1 MSSMSK
7 YWMYR
12 LVIRDKGL
20 RSKINS
26 IVSKYY
32 GKWLHVTDNVSS
44 YSYNII
50 VEEGRKTSI
59 RLENPLTVMIKS
71 PKNVDAKRILRLVEL
86 GRAYLRNYI
95 MWKNN
100 TYTYSSDGSLLEKYE
115 VKPAYDIFLAIGE
128 DYNKL
133 FLEHG
138 LNPPLN
144 PLINKR
150 FGGEYYIYDGP
161 YLHGKLVV
169 PDKGYKLTGIRYRDE
184 RIYDEIDLNKL
195 VNENTH
201 VLNQHVIVSRK
212 FLQSLGEPDI
222 VIVSFSG
229 GKDSLVILHL
239 AINHYG
245 RDKVVGIYVDTGVD
259 FPQTRRFVKYTS
271 EYLGVTIKHVRA
283 DVDKLIP
290 RKGFPTID
298 NRWCTLR
305 KTTAFKKALREYA
318 RKHSKILVLVGDRD
332 SESLTRSRKPPVR
345 RRRYYLEAA
354 PIKQWSTLLVQ
365 LYHLRYKLPINP
377 LYLLGFYR
385 LGCYICPALTSLE
398 RYVMSKKLVDTLRKE
413 PYFLEYYELVMG
425 GERSQ

>member
-1 MSSMSK
+1 VSSMSK

-12 LVIRDKGL
+12 LVIRDEGL
-20 RSKINS
+20 RDRISS
-26 IVSKYY
+26 IISKYY
-32 GKWLHVTDNVSS
+32 GKWLHITDNIST
-44 YSYNII
+44 YSYNIV
-50 VEEGRKTSI
+50 VEEDKRANIK
-59 RLENPLTVMIKS
+59 LENPLTVVVKLPGTI
-71 PKNVDAKRILRLVEL
+71 DAKGILKYIEL
-86 GRAYLRNYI
+86 GRAYFRNYI
-95 MWKNN
+95 VWRNN
-100 TYTYSSDGSLLEKYE
+100 TYVYSSKGSPLEKYD
-115 VKPAYDIFLAIGE
+115 VKPAYDVFIAIGK
-128 DYNKL
+128 DYNRL

-161 YLHGKLVV
+161 YLHGILVV
-169 PDKGYKLTGIRYRDE
+169 PDKGYKLTSIRYRGE
-184 RIYDEIDLNKL
+184 RIHDEIDLDKL
-195 VNENTH
+195 VNENIH
-201 VLNQHVIVSRK
+201 VLNQHIIVSRK
-212 FLQSLGEPDI
+212 FLQSLGDPDI

-229 GKDSLVILHL
+229 GKDSLVVLHL

-259 FPQTRRFVKYTS
+259 FPQTRDFVKNIS
-271 EYLGVTIKHVRA
+271 EYLGITVKRVRA

-290 RKGFPTID
+290 RKGFPTIN

-305 KTTAFKKALREYA
+305 KTAAFKRALREYV
-318 RKHSKILVLVGDRD
+318 RKYSKILVLVGDRD
-332 SESLTRSRKPPVR
+332 SESLARSRKPPVR

-365 LYHLRYKLPINP
+365 LYHLKYKLPINP

-398 RYVMSKKLVDTLRKE
+398 RYIMFKKLVDTLRKE
-413 PYFLEYYELVMG
+413 PYFPEYYKLIMRKE
-425 GERSQ
+425 SQ

>member
-1 MSSMSK
+1 
-7 YWMYR
+7 MYR
-12 LVIRDKGL
+12 LVVRDRGLRDKL
-20 RSKINS
+20 SS
-26 IVSKYY
+26 VVSKYY
-32 GKWLHVTDNVSS
+32 GKWLHITDNVST

-50 VEEGRKTSI
+50 VEEGRKTNI
-59 RLENPLTVMIKS
+59 RFENPLTVMVKL
-71 PKNVDAKRILRLVEL
+71 PKNIDSKRILRYIEL

-95 MWKNN
+95 VWKNN
-100 TYTYSSDGSLLEKYE
+100 AYTYSSDGSFLEKYE
-115 VKPAYDIFLAIGE
+115 VKPAYDVFLAIGR

-144 PLINKR
+144 TLINKR
-150 FGGEYYIYDGP
+150 FRGEYYIYDGP

-184 RIYDEIDLNKL
+184 KIYDEINLNKL

-201 VLNQHVIVSRK
+201 VLSQHVIVSRK

-229 GKDSLVILHL
+229 GKDSLVVLHL
-239 AINHYG
+239 AMNHYG
-245 RDKVVGIYVDTGVD
+245 KEKVVGIYVDTGVD
-259 FPQTRRFVKYTS
+259 FPQTRSFVKS
-271 EYLGVTIKHVRA
+271 VGEYLGITIEYVRA

-290 RKGFPTID
+290 RKGFPTIN

-305 KTTAFKKALREYA
+305 KTAAFKKVLKEYA
-318 RKHSKILVLVGDRD
+318 REYSKILVLVGDRD
-332 SESLTRSRKPPVR
+332 SESLARSRKPPVR
-345 RRRYYLEAA
+345 KRRYYLEAA
-354 PIKQWSTLLVQ
+354 PIKQWSTFLVQ
-365 LYHLRYKLPINP
+365 LYHLKYKLPINP

-398 RYVMSKKLVDTLRKE
+398 RYVMFRKLVNMLWKE
-413 PYFLEYYELVMG
+413 PYFREYYEFVMRG
-425 GERSQ
+425 NISQ